1 MVRADLP
8 RLKAR
13 SAGFA
18 RLWGYSVGF
27 YGVWLAH
34 VGRQTGLLERLASG
48 AMSAGQLV
56 SASKM
61 HPPAVQ
67 AWCSAAISYGL
78 VSEKK
83 GRLYLKPRMKALLLD
98 RESPDY
104 LGGQFSYVAL
114 RSLEYGAFEALFRS
128 GRTREMSSTLGAIEQ
143 ATDWDHYAFLAA
155 VRRDKKL
162 GQLLSR
168 GCRLLDVGC
177 GTGSLLAKM
186 QDEYPRSSFT
196 GIDPSGKAVAR
207 ARKVSKSIKIIKQA
221 GESMKFANEFDVV
234 YLGESLYAARDKQK
248 VVSNCRR
255 ALKKDG
261 TVVIV
266 EGLLP
271 ESNLQSDE
279 NRLVIGMQLDFALQ
293 GYSSMTRKEI
303 ARLLVRFSRVSF
315 KDLGGS
321 VYLVT
326 ATR

>member
-1 MVRADLP
+1 MN
-8 RLKAR
+8 
-13 SAGFA
+13 
-18 RLWGYSVGF
+18 
-27 YGVWLAH
+27 
-34 VGRQTGLLERLASG
+34 
-48 AMSAGQLV
+48 
-56 SASKM
+56 
-61 HPPAVQ
+61 
-67 AWCSAAISYGL
+67 
-78 VSEKK
+78 
-83 GRLYLKPRMKALLLD
+83 
-98 RESPDY
+98 
-104 LGGQFSYVAL
+104 
-114 RSLEYGAFEALFRS
+114 
-128 GRTREMSSTLGAIEQ
+128 
-143 ATDWDHYAFLAA
+143 
-155 VRRDKKL
+155 
-162 GQLLSR
+162 
-168 GCRLLDVGC
+168 
-177 GTGSLLAKM
+177 
-186 QDEYPRSSFT
+186 
-196 GIDPSGKAVAR
+196 
-207 ARKVSKSIKIIKQA
+207 
-221 GESMKFANEFDVV
+221 FANEFDVV